1 MPGFSKDLNNRFSK
15 QWETMRGEGLGNLA
29 NKRHSTVIQQPIKKS
44 KKQNKGLSLEKI
56 EKILNCC
63 KSFIG
68 CYASDQLE
76 NLSITFFPCT
86 LIVNTDKLGMAG
98 SHWICFRISK
108 RKVELF
114 DSLGLIYENKL
125 PIEILRFI
133 QRFAVSRTFKFNRRL
148 QPDSSILCG
157 FYCIFFIFLRQF
169 CSFSNIQSMFSEPTK
184 NDELIIKFFK

>member
-1 MPGFSKDLNNRFSK
+1 MGNNERRRSWKLGK
-15 QWETMRGEGLGNLA
+15 QAAFNCHPTT
-29 NKRHSTVIQQPIKKS
+29 NKEIKKA

-86 LIVNTDKLGMAG
+86 LIVNTDKLGMSG